1 MYLAEKEWLMAAE
14 WVPSTRN
21 IQTQAVM
28 HEPVKV
34 APKGELGAGLAAAS
48 FPYRASYHTAVV
60 MYSHASFHKHR
71 LDSVTAS
78 SQLKVDSSIGQNHPL
93 APQTTPLK

>member
-1 MYLAEKEWLMAAE
+1 MAYGSR
-14 WVPSTRN
+14 VGS
-21 IQTQAVM
+21 VM

-48 FPYRASYHTAVV
+48 LPYRASYHTAVV